1 MGAYT
6 TIDDPS
12 AYFQTALYTGT
23 GATRKTVTN
32 DGNSDLQPDLFW
44 FKRRDSAA
52 AHVIA
57 DTNRGANVAG
67 PVGYTITANP
77 NSTATDVA
85 EGKGIM
91 TITSNGFTVEEQVH
105 AAGNVN
111 TGSMVCWQ
119 WKCNGGTEQAT
130 VSESGNNPGH
140 TRQTNVTAGLSIIV
154 YTGTGAA
161 GTIAHGLGKAPEVLI
176 VKNGGVAVDWAVY
189 HRGMTDAGYTLA
201 LNNNDAQVD
210 SGTNRWNHTAPTSS
224 VVHVGTGQQTNQDT
238 KSFLMYAF
246 TSIQGYSKFGSYK
259 GNGSG
264 TADGT
269 FDGPFIATG
278 FKPAWLMIKRTSYSA
293 GDGWTMYDNARTPRA
308 GSTTYSNY
316 IDNKI
321 GADSTAAEL
330 GNVYDAVDFLSNGF
344 KIRTGRAGTNA
355 NGSTYTYMAFAE
367 NPFVTSTGVPTTAR

>member
-1 MGAYT
+1 MAYT

-12 AYFQTALYTGT
+12 AYFQTTTYTGG
-23 GATRKTVTN
+23 GANTVVTN
-32 DGNSDLQPDLFW
+32 GGNSDLKPDLLW
-44 FKRRDSAA
+44 IK
-52 AHVIA
+52 
-57 DTNRGANVAG
+57 NRGAAYAHFLVDSSRNISYAQNSSNA
-67 PVGYTITANP
+67 PYLETD
-77 NSTATDVA
+77 STAVENNNQNWMQSVNTD
-85 EGKGIM
+85 
-91 TITSNGFTVEEQVH
+91 GFT
-105 AAGNVN
+105 
-111 TGSMVCWQ
+111 TGISEHINSNSGSSFVAWQ
-119 WKCNGGTEQAT
+119 WKCNGGTKQAT

-154 YTGTGAA
+154 YTGTGAV

-176 VKNGGVAVDWAVY
+176 VKNVSVAVDWAVY

-201 LNNNDAQVD
+201 LNNKDAQVD

-224 VVHVGTGQQTNQDT
+224 VVHVGTGQQTNQDAKT
-238 KSFLMYAF
+238 FVMYAF
-246 TSIQGYSKFGSYK
+246 TPIKGYSKFGKYK

-269 FDGPFIATG
+269 FDGIFVHTG

-293 GDGWTMYDNARTPRA
+293 GDGWTMYDSVRNHRA
-308 GSTTYSNY
+308 GSSTYGNT

-321 GADSTAAEL
+321 GADSTAAEQ